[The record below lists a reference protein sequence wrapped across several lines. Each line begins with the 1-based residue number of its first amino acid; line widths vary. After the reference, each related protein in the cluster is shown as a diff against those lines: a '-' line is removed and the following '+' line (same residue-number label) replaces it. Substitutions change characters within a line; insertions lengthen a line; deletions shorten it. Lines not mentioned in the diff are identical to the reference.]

1 LKILIS
7 KYLKNSKISLIK
19 NVALFLMRTF
29 ITIALLFSISVVSA
43 QDKKTDSLVLDFRP
57 RYYNVP
63 PCGCPTDG
71 DRMNIQEY
79 DNNSPYRYIERG
91 PVVLLK
97 PSDSLSAHWAELE
110 RTYPKAKKDT
120 VPVL

>member
-1 LKILIS
+1 
-7 KYLKNSKISLIK
+7 
-19 NVALFLMRTF
+19 MRTV

-43 QDKKTDSLVLDFRP
+43 QDKKTDSLVFDFRP

-79 DNNSPYRYIERG
+79 DNNSPYRYIDKG
-91 PVVLLK
+91 PILLLI
-97 PSDSLSAHWAELE
+97 PSDSLSVHWAELT
-110 RTYPKAKKDT
+110 RTYLKAKKYT